1 MQYQRQIGN
10 KWAEIA
16 RKLPGRYAIYVF
28 RTDNSVKN
36 RFYSKIRHAIRAINE
51 ISSSLKI

>member
-16 RKLPGRYAIYVF
+16 RKLPG